1 MNLIKIR
8 GMSVALIFKK
18 INDLSVTNSME
29 EDYQNRGAKCN
40 SGGKT
45 MNLHSNT
52 KDGTLKCEN
61 RQKKFKEREK

>member
-29 EDYQNRGAKCN
+29 EDYQNWRAKC
-40 SGGKT
+40 SKI
-45 MNLHSNT
+45 MNLHSKI
-52 KDGTLKCEN
+52 KDGTLKYKS
-61 RQKKFKEREK
+61 Q